1 MLEIDFR
8 LQSAAGH
15 QCVSDTDGGGASE
28 GYSDVEIIIFL
39 QKGTV
44 NDVEKVTLV
53 L

>member
-1 MLEIDFR
+1 MLEIGFR

-15 QCVSDTDGGGASE
+15 QRVSDTDGGGASE

-44 NDVEKVTLV
+44 NDVENVALV